1 MCVLDS
7 FPATFRRAGG
17 VSLIV
22 CAAAVLPATARA
34 QLQSL
39 PATPASGG
47 ASARAQYATVSLV
60 AAEGAVPAGRE
71 LWLGLRFVMDPGWH
85 IYWVNPGDS
94 GGPPTVRWTLPAG
107 FAAGPF
113 EWPAP
118 ERIGSPP
125 MVNYGYHGEVTL
137 PFKLTVPTSAPES
150 TPVTVAADLRYLI
163 CSNICVPGRAQLE
176 LRLPR
181 AARTGAGSVVVPAAG
196 RALIDA
202 ARARVPKPAPPSWR
216 ASARSEAGRFVLDVD
231 TGRSEPGATFFPL
244 EESQIDD
251 GARPEVTGT
260 PSGVR
265 FALVHSSYMVKPP
278 AVLRGVVTLSS
289 GRSYVVEARV
299 SGGSSR

>member
-1 MCVLDS
+1 MCFLDS
-7 FPATFRRAGG
+7 FFATFRRAGA
-17 VSLIV
+17 VSLIA
-22 CAAAVLPATARA
+22 CAAAVAPATARA

-39 PATPASGG
+39 PATPAPGG
-47 ASARAQYATVSLV
+47 VSVRAQYATVALV
-60 AAEGAVPAGRE
+60 AAEDAVPAGRE

-94 GGPPTVRWTLPAG
+94 GGPPTVKWTLPAG

-137 PFKLTVPTSAPES
+137 PFKLTAPTSAPGS

-163 CSNICVPGRAQLE
+163 CNNICVPGRAQLE

-181 AARTGAGSVVVPAAG
+181 AARTGAGSAVVPAAG
-196 RALIDA
+196 RAQIDA
-202 ARARVPKPAPPSWR
+202 ARARVPRPAPPSWR
-216 ASARSEAGRFVLDVD
+216 ALARSEAGRFVLEID
-231 TGRSEPGATFFPL
+231 TGRPEKGALFFPL

-251 GARPEVTGT
+251 GAAPDAAAT
-260 PSGVR
+260 PRGVR
-265 FALVHSSYMVKPP
+265 FALVHSAHMLKPP
-278 AVLRGVVTLSS
+278 SVLRGVVTLSS
-289 GRSYVVEARV
+289 GQSYVVEAPV
-299 SGGSSR
+299 SGGPSR